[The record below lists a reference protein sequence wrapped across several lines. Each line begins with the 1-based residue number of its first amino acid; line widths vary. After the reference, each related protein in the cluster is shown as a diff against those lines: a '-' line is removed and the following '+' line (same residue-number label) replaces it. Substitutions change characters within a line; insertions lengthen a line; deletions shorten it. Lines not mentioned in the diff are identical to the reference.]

1 MRMCSP
7 DPNSIDTRKHPKI
20 TTSTVFMTFTS
31 LWRVNKICCKTK
43 ENFVLCFPEFIV
55 KETLRWKV
63 RATKTASFW
72 HQGSMPILF
81 DDINFAYRREVKCM
95 GTFFMWIHSAAI
107 WIYAFL
113 QEIQFPCAQSGD
125 NYHIPDIP
133 PDTSKYA
140 MSVVDNSTPAREAHS
155 PGRVPGN
162 IVEHPSEN
170 SLLWMLTHL
179 SSPEWQWRSRILEA
193 LTSTSQNRSPAKSL
207 SRVEW
212 RFM

>member
-7 DPNSIDTRKHPKI
+7 DPNSIDTHKHPKI

-31 LWRVNKICCKTK
+31 LWRVNKIRCKTK
-43 ENFVLCFPEFIV
+43 ENFVLCFPEGYSRKHCANIFANASTV
-55 KETLRWKV
+55 WKV

-81 DDINFAYRREVKCM
+81 DDINFAYRREV
-95 GTFFMWIHSAAI
+95 GSFFMWIHTAAI

-113 QEIQFPCAQSGD
+113 QEIQFPCAQSGS

-162 IVEHPSEN
+162 IVEHPSLFGCWLIVPPPN
-170 SLLWMLTHL
+170 HNDSL
-179 SSPEWQWRSRILEA
+179 E
-193 LTSTSQNRSPAKSL
+193 
-207 SRVEW
+207 
-212 RFM
+212 F